1 MSSDE
6 EAIDNDNHHGTEL
19 EHDEDAVEEDEVNL
33 LYIFMYKFIVKTWL
47 YLITN
52 PKFTDR

>member
-19 EHDEDAVEEDEVNL
+19 EHDEDAVEEDEVTL
-33 LYIFMYKFIVKTWL
+33 LYIFKLKIHDSRFAHS
-47 YLITN
+47 
-52 PKFTDR
+52 RS

>member
-33 LYIFMYKFIVKTWL
+33 LYIFKLKIN
-47 YLITN
+47 I
-52 PKFTDR
+52 